1 MIEFVYNN
9 NKHAFTQM
17 SFFETM
23 QKYISKMSFEKF
35 ANFKIKSKF
44 AKKHVEKLIELIK
57 ILKINLTFAQKQQ
70 IKYKNA
76 KTKIKRFYVKNYVN
90 VNNKNI
96 RIKRN
101 KKLE

>member
-9 NKHAFTQM
+9 NKHALTQM
-17 SFFETM
+17 SFFVTI
-23 QKYISKMSFEKF
+23 QKYISKMFFEKF
-35 ANFKIKSKF
+35 ANFKTKSKF

-57 ILKINLTFAQKQQ
+57 ILKINLTYAQKQQ
-70 IKYKNA
+70 IKYKNV

-90 VNNKNI
+90 VNDKNI

-101 KKLE
+101 KKFE

>member
-1 MIEFVYNN
+1 
-9 NKHAFTQM
+9 M
-17 SFFETM
+17 SSFETM
-23 QKYISKMSFEKF
+23 QKYISRMSFEKF

-44 AKKHVEKLIELIK
+44 AKKHVEKLIELMK
-57 ILKINLTFAQKQQ
+57 ILKINLAQTQKQQ

-76 KTKIKRFYVKNYVN
+76 KTKIKNFDVKNYVN
-90 VNNKNI
+90 VNDKNI

>member
-35 ANFKIKSKF
+35 ANFKAKSKF
-44 AKKHVEKLIELIK
+44 AKKHVEELIELMR
-57 ILKINLTFAQKQQ
+57 ILKVNLAQTQKQQ

-76 KTKIKRFYVKNYVN
+76 KTKIKSFDVKSYVN
-90 VNNKNI
+90 VNDKNI

-101 KKLE
+101 KKFE

>member
-9 NKHAFTQM
+9 NKHAFTHI
-17 SFFETM
+17 SFFKTM
-23 QKYISKMSFEKF
+23 QKYISKMSFEEF
-35 ANFKIKSKF
+35 ANFKTKSKF
-44 AKKHVEKLIELIK
+44 AKKHVEKLIELMK
-57 ILKINLTFAQKQQ
+57 ILKINLAQTQKQQ

-76 KTKIKRFYVKNYVN
+76 KTKIKNFDVKNYVN
-90 VNNKNI
+90 VNDKNI